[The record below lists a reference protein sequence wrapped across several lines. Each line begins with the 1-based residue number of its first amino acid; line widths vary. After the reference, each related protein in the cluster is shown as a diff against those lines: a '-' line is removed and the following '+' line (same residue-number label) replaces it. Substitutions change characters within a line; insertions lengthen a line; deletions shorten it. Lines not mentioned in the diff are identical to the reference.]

1 MASLQDIEILQ
12 DLESLLQNVDPL
24 FEDLQPLTSAL
35 TTSFQESIA
44 IISSALFDTSSDLTT
59 TFFTVLLMVLV
70 ATMARMVFEGR
81 TTPGTE
87 LEKDKLKIPL
97 EMEVALPY
105 RTLMSYCGGTDVLVI
120 PLRLIEHLRC
130 YKALFIIFKLSLTIQ
145 ETKVIH
151 YNFEYFCLR
160 CSKCL

>member
-1 MASLQDIEILQ
+1 MASLQDIELLQ
-12 DLESLLQNVDPL
+12 DVESFLQNVDPL

-59 TFFTVLLMVLV
+59 TFFTVLLMVLVQV

-120 PLRLIEHLRC
+120 PLRLIEHLR
-130 YKALFIIFKLSLTIQ
+130 
-145 ETKVIH
+145 
-151 YNFEYFCLR
+151 
-160 CSKCL
+160 

>member
-1 MASLQDIEILQ
+1 MASLQEIELLQ

-59 TFFTVLLMVLV
+59 TLFTVLLMVLV
-70 ATMARMVFEGR
+70 ATMVRMVFEGR

-97 EMEVALPY
+97 EMEEALHHK
-105 RTLMSYCGGTDVLVI
+105 TLITYCGGTDGLVMVI
-120 PLRLIEHLRC
+120 PLRLIEHLR
-130 YKALFIIFKLSLTIQ
+130 
-145 ETKVIH
+145 
-151 YNFEYFCLR
+151 
-160 CSKCL
+160 

>member
-1 MASLQDIEILQ
+1 MASLQDIELLQ
-12 DLESLLQNVDPL
+12 DVESFLQNVDPL

-97 EMEVALPY
+97 EMEAALHLKA
-105 RTLMSYCGGTDVLVI
+105 LMTYCDGTDGLVL
-120 PLRLIEHLRC
+120 PLRLKEHLWC
-130 YKALFIIFKLSLTIQ
+130 
-145 ETKVIH
+145 
-151 YNFEYFCLR
+151 
-160 CSKCL
+160 

>member
-1 MASLQDIEILQ
+1 MASLQDIELLQ
-12 DLESLLQNVDPL
+12 DVESFLQNVDPL
-24 FEDLQPLTSAL
+24 FEDLQPLASAL
-35 TTSFQESIA
+35 TASFQESIA

-70 ATMARMVFEGR
+70 QVATMAQMVFEGR

-120 PLRLIEHLRC
+120 PLRLIEHLR
-130 YKALFIIFKLSLTIQ
+130 
-145 ETKVIH
+145 
-151 YNFEYFCLR
+151 
-160 CSKCL
+160 

>member
-1 MASLQDIEILQ
+1 MCGSKGARRANTIRRKRLSCLVTSSYPGCQAFILFVIKTFNAVVDSISVFAIFYNILFSKFCRVMASLQDIELLQ
-12 DLESLLQNVDPL
+12 DVESLLQNVDPL

-81 TTPGTE
+81 TTPATK
-87 LEKDKLKIPL
+87 LEKRQVK
-97 EMEVALPY
+97 
-105 RTLMSYCGGTDVLVI
+105 S
-120 PLRLIEHLRC
+120 
-130 YKALFIIFKLSLTIQ
+130 LS
-145 ETKVIH
+145 
-151 YNFEYFCLR
+151 
-160 CSKCL
+160 

>member
-1 MASLQDIEILQ
+1 MASLQDIELLQ
-12 DLESLLQNVDPL
+12 DVESLLQNVDPL

-81 TTPGTE
+81 TSPGEE
-87 LEKDKLKIPL
+87 LEKNKL
-97 EMEVALPY
+97 
-105 RTLMSYCGGTDVLVI
+105 
-120 PLRLIEHLRC
+120 
-130 YKALFIIFKLSLTIQ
+130 
-145 ETKVIH
+145 
-151 YNFEYFCLR
+151 
-160 CSKCL
+160 

>member
-1 MASLQDIEILQ
+1 MASLQDIELLQ
-12 DLESLLQNVDPL
+12 DVESFLQNVDPL

-70 ATMARMVFEGR
+70 QVATMAQMVFEGR

-97 EMEVALPY
+97 EMEVAMPY
-105 RTLMSYCGGTDVLVI
+105 RTLMTY
-120 PLRLIEHLRC
+120 
-130 YKALFIIFKLSLTIQ
+130 
-145 ETKVIH
+145 
-151 YNFEYFCLR
+151 
-160 CSKCL
+160 

>member
-1 MASLQDIEILQ
+1 MASLQDIELLQ
-12 DLESLLQNVDPL
+12 DVESFLQNVDPL
-24 FEDLQPLTSAL
+24 FEDLQPLASAL
-35 TTSFQESIA
+35 TASFQESIA

-59 TFFTVLLMVLV
+59 TFFTVLLMVLVQV

-120 PLRLIEHLRC
+120 PLRLIEHLR
-130 YKALFIIFKLSLTIQ
+130 
-145 ETKVIH
+145 
-151 YNFEYFCLR
+151 
-160 CSKCL
+160 

>member
-1 MASLQDIEILQ
+1 MASLQDIELLQ
-12 DLESLLQNVDPL
+12 DVESLLQNVDPL

-35 TTSFQESIA
+35 ETSFQESIA

-87 LEKDKLKIPL
+87 LEKDNLKNTIGDGGSTASL
-97 EMEVALPY
+97 D
-105 RTLMSYCGGTDVLVI
+105 TLD
-120 PLRLIEHLRC
+120 
-130 YKALFIIFKLSLTIQ
+130 F
-145 ETKVIH
+145 
-151 YNFEYFCLR
+151 N
-160 CSKCL
+160 